1 MAEEKNQSVCGDTV
15 GCCCVNAVV
24 SVDERGQMVLPKEI
38 REKADIKAGEK
49 LALVTWDGTEGL
61 CCIALIKADRLAGMV
76 RNLMGPMM
84 QEITKTQDG
93 GA

>member
-1 MAEEKNQSVCGDTV
+1 MAQEKEAGCFGGD

-84 QEITKTQDG
+84 QNITQIQDG
-93 GA
+93 GK